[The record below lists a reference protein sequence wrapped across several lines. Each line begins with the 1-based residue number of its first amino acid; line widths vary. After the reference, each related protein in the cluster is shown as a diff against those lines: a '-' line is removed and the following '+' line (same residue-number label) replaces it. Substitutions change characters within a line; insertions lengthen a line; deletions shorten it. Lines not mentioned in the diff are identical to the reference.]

1 MGSELPKLSRLPMCI
16 QARAVAAAAA
26 AAAACVL
33 RNVRIKVWTL
43 ILCASDTAVPI

>member
-16 QARAVAAAAA
+16 QARAVAAAA